1 MILKSDAKFEE
12 KLACCWNLMYVDP
25 STRKSQHSKV
35 SNICTLIGPFRE
47 KYITFNLRK
56 YRGVIFHDTEE
67 SRKI

>member
-35 SNICTLIGPFRE
+35 SNICTLIDSFCA
-47 KYITFNLRK
+47 KYIMLDLKK
-56 YRGVIFHDTEE
+56 YRGVIFHDTKE
-67 SRKI
+67 